1 MKRLLWLCPILML
14 ALLTIVFLHF
24 GFTLWSSLLISAIL
38 ICPVIIL
45 YGIIKTL
52 RH

>member
-1 MKRLLWLCPILML
+1 MKSLLWVCPILML
-14 ALLTIVFLHF
+14 AALTVVFMYF
-24 GFTLWSSLLISAIL
+24 GFTLWSSLLISALL

-52 RH
+52 RP